1 MVFPDKPVAHLLG
14 SNGPVHAVTY
24 SASPGN
30 YILTGSADRS
40 IRLYNPFPSTSVPE
54 IRPSSSAKPAIPQ
67 GRLIQTYAAHGYE
80 VTCLAVASD
89 NESFVSGGGDR
100 AVFLWDVSRAV
111 TTRRFGGSAAQ
122 GGHSARVNCVSFAGD
137 GDSLV
142 ASGGFDTT
150 VRLWDVRNAS
160 GFRPVQVLDEA
171 RDSVTSLVVRGAE
184 VVAGSVDGRVRSY
197 DVRMGRCTTDVMG
210 ASVVSLDVTR
220 DGKAMLVGSLDSKLR
235 LMDRDN
241 GTCLRAY
248 SDPLWKSEELR
259 VQSLLGGREKYVV
272 AGDEMTG
279 DPAAMAADGS
289 GSGRIWAWD
298 LLSGKVVAKVTVPW
312 GPPGY
317 EARKK
322 TVGKDGKPKVRN
334 NVISCMAWREGGW
347 GDQFC
352 VGGTSGVVTV
362 FGAL

>member
-1 MVFPDKPVAHLLG
+1 M
-14 SNGPVHAVTY
+14 TY

-40 IRLYNPFPSTSVPE
+40 IRLYNPFPSSSIPE
-54 IRPSSSAKPAIPQ
+54 IRPSAKPAVPQ

-80 VTCLAVASD
+80 VTSLAVAAD

-100 AVFLWDVSRAV
+100 AVFLWDVSKAV
-111 TTRRFGGSAAQ
+111 TTRRFGGNAQ
-122 GGHSARVNCVSFAGD
+122 GHSARINCVSFAGA

-142 ASGGFDTT
+142 VSGGFDTT
-150 VRLWDVRNAS
+150 VRAWDVRS
-160 GFRPVQVLDEA
+160 TSFKPIQVLSEA
-171 RDSVTSLVVRGAE
+171 KDAVTSLAVMGPE

-197 DVRMGRCTTDVMG
+197 DVRMGRCTTDVVG

-235 LMDRDN
+235 LIDREH

-248 SDPLWKSEELR
+248 SDPLWKNEELR
-259 VQSLLGGREKYVV
+259 LQSMLGGKEKYVV
-272 AGDEMTG
+272 AGDEMAGET
-279 DPAAMAADGS
+279 DAAAAG
-289 GSGRIWAWD
+289 GGGGTGRIWAWD
-298 LLSGKVVAKVTVPW
+298 VLSGKVVAKVTVPW
-312 GPPGY
+312 GPAGH
-317 EARKK
+317 EVKK
-322 TVGKDGKPKVRN
+322 VIGKDGKPKVRN
-334 NVISCMAWREGGW
+334 NVISCMAWRDGGW

-362 FGAL
+362 FGTL

>member
-54 IRPSSSAKPAIPQ
+54 VRPGAKPAVPQ

-80 VTCLAVASD
+80 VTCLAVAAD

-111 TTRRFGGSAAQ
+111 TTRRFGGSGAAQ
-122 GGHSARVNCVSFAGD
+122 GGHSARVNCVSFAGE

-171 RDSVTSLVVRGAE
+171 KDSVTSLVVRGAE
-184 VVAGSVDGRVRSY
+184 VIAGSVDGRVRSY
-197 DVRMGRCTTDVMG
+197 DVRMGKCTTDVMG

-235 LMDRDN
+235 LMDRDT

-279 DPAAMAADGS
+279 DAAAADGS

-322 TVGKDGKPKVRN
+322 TVGKDGKPKVRS